1 MNGEVRDAVSD
12 ALRYWE
18 PRRIAYNLVLALIV
32 VAYFAVNWP
41 QSRLAIS
48 VEGILFVF
56 ILAVLANIC
65 YCAAYLGDIF
75 VQVSGFRAA
84 WQRWR
89 WVLFVIGVAVAAII
103 TRWFAIMFFTPSRA
117 G

>member
-1 MNGEVRDAVSD
+1 VSVDVREAVSD

-18 PRRIAYNLVLALIV
+18 PRRIAYNVVLALV
-32 VAYFAVNWP
+32 VVTYFALNWP
-41 QSRLAIS
+41 HSRLTIS
-48 VEGILFVF
+48 LEGVLFVF

-65 YCAAYLGDIF
+65 YCAAYLGDVF

-84 WQRWR
+84 WRKWR
-89 WVLFVIGVAVAAII
+89 WVLFVIGTAVAAII
-103 TRWFAIMFFTPSRA
+103 TRWFAIAFFAPSRA